1 MVKETIRQDIFE
13 RFEGLLELVESTFPK
28 EPRGLSAFKYSLEL
42 YIRSIP
48 ELGDIDGW
56 ASFNIIEE
64 TKKKLHVVGLIYIVP
79 CMSKI
84 PIEALFLLERNDVE
98 YSILTGTNDKEW
110 QKQPDSKKLNFVESY
125 VQNKGQIQ
133 WQWHKELSGEM
144 LNKL

>member
-13 RFEGLLELVESTFPK
+13 RFEGLQRLVENTFPT

-48 ELGDIDGW
+48 ELGNIDGW
-56 ASFNIIEE
+56 ASFNIISE
-64 TKKKLHVVGLIYIVP
+64 TKSKLYVVGLIYVVP

-84 PIEALFLLERNDVE
+84 PIEASFLLGSSNVE
-98 YSILTGTNDKEW
+98 YSILTGINDKEW
-110 QKQPDSKKLNFVESY
+110 KKQPDSKKLSFIESY

-133 WQWHKELSGEM
+133 WQWHKELSGQM
-144 LNKL
+144 FDKL